1 MRRVSRGAPA
11 TVRVFRVGATYRLR
25 AGGALVT
32 AEDHEILEGR
42 RTGRILVRAADVGGR
57 MPVRWFSEPWEL
69 EDVDDADV
77 LRWHEKGEPR

>member
-1 MRRVSRGAPA
+1 MRRVARGAPA
-11 TVRVFRVGATYRLR
+11 TVRVLRVGATYRLR

-69 EDVDDADV
+69 EDVDDADA
-77 LRWHEKGEPR
+77 LRWRGEREPS